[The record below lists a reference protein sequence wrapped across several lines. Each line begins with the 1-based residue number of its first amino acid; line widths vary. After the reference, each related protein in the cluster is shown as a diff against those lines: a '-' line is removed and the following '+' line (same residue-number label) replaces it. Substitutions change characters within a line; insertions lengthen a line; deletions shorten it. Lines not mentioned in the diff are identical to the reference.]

1 MPKNIVICCDGTGNE
16 INSNLS
22 NVLKLFRCLV
32 KDADQR
38 VFYHPGVGTIGL
50 QSTWRRVK
58 QEVYGVFSL
67 ATGAG
72 LDEDILAAY
81 RFLCETYESGDKVWL
96 FGFSRGAYTVR
107 VLAAF
112 IHVIG
117 LLPPDQIDLAG
128 YALSVYKNASANG
141 QESDAKA
148 REFLDQAW
156 QFRRVAGGY
165 LIPIEFMGVWD
176 TVASVIVP
184 RQDKFLLDLQTLA
197 YTRTNPSVKKF
208 RQAMAI
214 DERRRMFRLNRW
226 LEPQKYRPDP
236 FDASTA
242 VALDTRQVW
251 FAGVHGDVGGGYP
264 EAESGLSKYPLLWMI
279 AQAKAAGLRVDDSMV
294 NHLGWGWP
302 RPPGKNV
309 YVPPSP
315 TAELHVS
322 LTGLWW
328 ILEFLPKQEKYREW
342 LKRKCVLGFY
352 IPDAEP
358 RPIPGAPLTPT
369 PEKPFI
375 HRSVLERMALVPSYQ
390 PINFPADYSIEEGPS
405 PPVAVAEP
413 APAGPPADP
422 PPVALPGPDPTLPG

>member
-1 MPKNIVICCDGTGNE
+1 MPKDMVICCDGTGNE

-22 NVLKLFRCLV
+22 NVLKLFRVLV

-50 QSTWRRVK
+50 QSTWRRLK
-58 QEVYGVFSL
+58 QETYGVFSL

-81 RFLCETYESGDKVWL
+81 RFLCTTYQSGDRVWL

-141 QESDAKA
+141 QGSDENA
-148 REFLDQAW
+148 RKFLDQAW
-156 QFRRVAGGY
+156 EFRRVAGGY

-184 RQDKFLLDLQTLA
+184 RQDKFLLDLQTLV

-226 LEPQKYRPDP
+226 VEPQKYRPDP

-242 VALDTRQVW
+242 VTQDTRQVW

-264 EAESGLSKYPLLWMI
+264 EVDSGLSKYPLLWMI

-302 RPPGKNV
+302 RAGSTHP
-309 YVPPSP
+309 YVKPDP
-315 TAELHVS
+315 TAKLHVS
-322 LTGLWW
+322 LTGAWW
-328 ILEFLPKQEKYREW
+328 ILEFLPKLEKYREW
-342 LKRKCVLGFY
+342 LKRKCFLGLY

-358 RPIPGAPLTPT
+358 RPIPGAPLTPI
-369 PEKPFI
+369 PERPII
-375 HRSVLERMALVPSYQ
+375 HRSVLDRMDSDPSYR
-390 PINFPADYSIEEGPS
+390 PVNLPANYSIEEGPS
-405 PPVAVAEP
+405 PPVASAPPGAENL
-413 APAGPPADP
+413 AGNPEQP
-422 PPVALPGPDPTLPG
+422 ALPGPNPALPG

>member
-16 INSNLS
+16 VNSNLS
-22 NVLKLFRCLV
+22 NVLKLFRVLV
-32 KDADQR
+32 KDPDQR

-50 QSTWRRVK
+50 QSTWERLK
-58 QEVYGVFSL
+58 QETYGVFSL

-81 RFLCETYESGDKVWL
+81 RFLCRTYQSGDRVWL

-128 YALSVYKNASANG
+128 YALSVYKNASEKSHTA
-141 QESDAKA
+141 DDPKA
-148 REFLDQAW
+148 ILDEAW

-184 RQDKFLLDLQTLA
+184 RTDKFMLDLQTLV
-197 YTRTNPSVKKF
+197 YTRTNPSVKTF
-208 RQAMAI
+208 RHAMSI

-226 LEPQKYRPDP
+226 VEPQKFRPDP
-236 FDASTA
+236 FDASTEI
-242 VALDTRQVW
+242 DQDIRQVW

-264 EAESGLSKYPLLWMI
+264 EDESGLSKYPLLWMI
-279 AQAKAAGLRVDDSMV
+279 EQAKAAGLRIDDTMV

-302 RPPGKNV
+302 RPHSSHK

-315 TAELHVS
+315 TAQLHVS

-328 ILEFLPKQEKYREW
+328 ILEFLPKQNKYKEW
-342 LKRKCVLGFY
+342 PARKSFLGFY

-369 PEKPFI
+369 PETPII
-375 HRSVLERMALVPSYQ
+375 HRSVIDRMAQVADYK
-390 PINFPADYSIEEGPS
+390 PINLPAAYSIEEGPAPPIAGPAPVS
-405 PPVAVAEP
+405 PPTESP
-413 APAGPPADP
+413 AST
-422 PPVALPGPDPTLPG
+422 PTLPG

>member
-22 NVLKLFRCLV
+22 NVLKLFRVLV

-50 QSTWRRVK
+50 QSTWERLK
-58 QEVYGVFSL
+58 QETYGVFSL

-81 RFLCETYESGDKVWL
+81 RFLCENYQSGDRVWL

-117 LLPPDQIDLAG
+117 LMPRDQIDLAG
-128 YALSVYKNASANG
+128 YALSVYKNASEISQTDHNA
-141 QESDAKA
+141 
-148 REFLDQAW
+148 FLNAAW
-156 QFRRVAGGY
+156 EFRRVSGGY

-184 RQDKFLLDLQTLA
+184 RTDKFMLDLQALV
-197 YTRTNPSVKKF
+197 YTRTNPSVKIF
-208 RQAMAI
+208 RHAMSI

-226 LEPQKYRPDP
+226 VEGQKFHPDE
-236 FDASTA
+236 FDRSTW
-242 VALDTRQVW
+242 VDQDIRQVW

-264 EAESGLSKYPLLWMI
+264 ETESGLSKYPLLWMI
-279 AQAKAAGLRVDDSMV
+279 AQAKATGLRVDDSMV
-294 NHLGWGWP
+294 NHLGWGQP
-302 RPPGKNV
+302 KPPSKHV

-315 TAELHVS
+315 TAQLHVS
-322 LTGLWW
+322 LSGAWW
-328 ILEFLPKQEKYREW
+328 ILEFFPPKRAKYKEW
-342 LKRKCVLGFY
+342 PERKVFLGHY

-358 RPIPGAPLTPT
+358 RPIPEIEDQPVPGNQPRPI
-369 PEKPFI
+369 PEKAII
-375 HRSVLERMALVPSYQ
+375 HRSVIDRMAQV
-390 PINFPADYSIEEGPS
+390 ADYRPVNLPAEYTVEEGPAPPIAGPAPVS
-405 PPVAVAEP
+405 PPTES
-413 APAGPPADP
+413 
-422 PPVALPGPDPTLPG
+422 PGSNPTLPG

>member
-58 QEVYGVFSL
+58 QETYGVFSL

-81 RFLCETYESGDKVWL
+81 RFLCETYQTGDKVWL

-128 YALSVYKNASANG
+128 YALSVYKNASAQG

-148 REFLDQAW
+148 KAFLDQAW

-184 RQDKFLLDLQTLA
+184 RQDQFLLDLQTLA

-226 LEPQKYRPDP
+226 VEPQKYRPDQ
-236 FDASTA
+236 FDPLSAIA
-242 VALDTRQVW
+242 QDIRQVW

-264 EAESGLSKYPLLWMI
+264 EIDSGLSKYPLLWMI
-279 AQAKAAGLRVDDSMV
+279 AQAKAAGLRIDDSMV

-328 ILEFLPKQEKYREW
+328 ILEFLPKKEKYREW
-342 LKRKCVLGFY
+342 LKRKCFLGWY

-369 PEKPFI
+369 PEVPII
-375 HRSVLERMALVPSYQ
+375 HRSVLERMAQIPSYQ
-390 PINFPADYSIEEGPS
+390 PINFPADYSIEEGPA

-413 APAGPPADP
+413 APAGPQADP

>member
-22 NVLKLFRCLV
+22 NVLKLFRVLV
-32 KDADQR
+32 KDENQR

-50 QSTWRRVK
+50 QSTWERLK
-58 QEVYGVFSL
+58 QETYGVFGL

-81 RFLCETYESGDKVWL
+81 RFLCQTYQSGDRVWL

-128 YALSVYKNASANG
+128 YALSVYKNASEISHG
-141 QESDAKA
+141 SDDKA
-148 REFLDQAW
+148 RKFLDDAW
-156 QFRRVAGGY
+156 HFRRVAGGY

-184 RQDKFLLDLQTLA
+184 RQDKFLLDLQTLV

-208 RQAMAI
+208 RQAMSI

-226 LEPQKYRPDP
+226 IEPQKYRPDP
-236 FDASTA
+236 FDPSTA
-242 VALDTRQVW
+242 VDQDIRQVW

-264 EAESGLSKYPLLWMI
+264 EEQSGLSKFPLLWMI
-279 AQAKAAGLRVDDSMV
+279 AQAKAAGLRIDDSMV

-302 RPPGKNV
+302 RPGSNHV
-309 YVPPSP
+309 YVAPDP
-315 TAELHVS
+315 TAQLHVS
-322 LTGLWW
+322 LSGAWW
-328 ILEFLPKQEKYREW
+328 ILEYLPKREKWKEW
-342 LKRKCVLGFY
+342 PERKCFLGWY

-358 RPIPGAPLTPT
+358 RPIPGVPLTPS
-369 PEKPFI
+369 PEKPII
-375 HRSVLERMALVPSYQ
+375 HRSVLDRMARVPSYR

-405 PPVAVAEP
+405 PPLAGP
-413 APAGPPADP
+413 APASPPTDQP
-422 PPVALPGPDPTLPG
+422 PTDLPGSNPALPG